1 MKKVLFFWLVLL
13 CSILSAKEL
22 RVLAIGNSF
31 SASAVRTLPK
41 LTASVP
47 GCRLILTGA
56 GIGGCSLER
65 HWNEWCQAEKN
76 PKHAPYGI
84 SFWDTD
90 NLAGKTNKRG
100 NINELI
106 KNKNNKYDIIT
117 IQQNSAN
124 SWKYET
130 YQPYAENLIAV
141 IKKYQPQAEIVIQQT
156 WSYRSDS
163 SRLKSWKIDN
173 TVMYSKLDEAY
184 GKLAK
189 ANGFRMIPTG
199 YAVQIFRAKTPVKF
213 VKPDFKALEALKN
226 PEQHAFDGEVVGYCK
241 WMKNRKTKKYY
252 LGRDMS
258 HLNFH
263 GEFMQGAVW
272 FSFLFDQP
280 ATVIKYVPNGMSVEQ
295 AKFLLEC
302 AQEAVSTYKQPGK

>member
-1 MKKVLFFWLVLL
+1 MKRFLISVMVVLCCAVF
-13 CSILSAKEL
+13 AKEL
-22 RVLAIGNSF
+22 KVLAIGNSF
-31 SASAVRTLPK
+31 SASAVRSLPI
-41 LTASVP
+41 LAASVP

-56 GIGGCSLER
+56 SIGGCSLER
-65 HWNEWCQAEKN
+65 HWNEWCKAEKD
-76 PKHAPYGI
+76 PKYTPYGV
-84 SFWDTD
+84 SFWDTAD
-90 NLAGKTNKRG
+90 LSRKTNKRG
-100 NINELI
+100 NVNELL
-106 KNKNNKYDIIT
+106 KNNKYDIIT

-130 YQPYAENLIAV
+130 YQPYAEKLIAV

-163 SRLKSWKIDN
+163 KRLKSWKIN
-173 TVMYSKLDEAY
+173 NAVMYSKLNEAY

-226 PEQHAFDGEVVGYCK
+226 PEQHGFDGEVVGYCRWGQNK
-241 WMKNRKTKKYY
+241 KTKENY
-252 LGRDMS
+252 LIKDMS

-280 ATVIKYVPNGMSVEQ
+280 ATLVKYVPKGMSAEQ

-302 AQEAVSTYKQPGK
+302 AQEAVSTFKQIKK

>member
-1 MKKVLFFWLVLL
+1 MKKTVLL
-13 CSILSAKEL
+13 LIIAFCCTLSGKEL
-22 RVLAIGNSF
+22 KVLAIGNSF

-47 GCRLILTGA
+47 GCRIILTGA
-56 GIGGCSLER
+56 SIGGCSLKR
-65 HWNEWCQAEKN
+65 HWDEWCKAEKD
-76 PKHAPYGI
+76 PKYAPYGL
-84 SFWDTD
+84 SFWDSA
-90 NLAGKTNKRG
+90 NLSGKTNRRG
-100 NINELI
+100 NVNELL

-130 YQPYAENLIAV
+130 YQPYAKNLIAV

-173 TVMYSKLDEAY
+173 TIMYNKLEAAY
-184 GKLAK
+184 AKLAK
-189 ANGFRMIPTG
+189 ENGFRVIPTG

-213 VKPDFKALEALKN
+213 VKPDFKALETLKN
-226 PEQHAFDGEVVGYCK
+226 PVPHAFEGEVVGYCK
-241 WMKNRKTKKYY
+241 WGKNRKTKKYCIIK
-252 LGRDMS
+252 DMS
-258 HLNFH
+258 HLNPH

-272 FSFLFDQP
+272 FSFLFEQP
-280 ATVIKYVPNGMSVEQ
+280 ATAVKYLPQGMSAEQ

>member
-1 MKKVLFFWLVLL
+1 MVSL

-31 SASAVRTLPK
+31 SVSVARNLPQVV
-41 LTASVP
+41 ASVP
-47 GCRLILTGA
+47 GNRLILTCA
-56 GIGGCSLER
+56 VIGGCSLER
-65 HWNEWCQAEKN
+65 HWNNAVQEEKD
-76 PKHAPYGI
+76 PKAKTYPIGIFDSSAP
-84 SFWDTD
+84 
-90 NLAGKTNKRG
+90 GKKWKFSKASLNKFLKT
-100 NINELI
+100 E
-106 KNKNNKYDIIT
+106 KYDIIT

-163 SRLKSWKIDN
+163 PRLKSWKIDN

-189 ANGFRMIPTG
+189 ANGFRVIPTG

>member
-1 MKKVLFFWLVLL
+1 MKKIVFFIMLALCCVL
-13 CSILSAKEL
+13 SGKEL
-22 RVLAIGNSF
+22 KVLAIGNSF
-31 SASAVRTLPK
+31 SASAVRSLPK
-41 LTASVP
+41 LAASVP

-56 GIGGCSLER
+56 SIGGCSLER
-65 HWNEWCQAEKN
+65 HWNEWCKAEKD
-76 PKHAPYGI
+76 PKYTPYGV
-84 SFWDTD
+84 SFWDTAD
-90 NLAGKTNKRG
+90 LSQKKNKRG
-100 NINELI
+100 NVNELL
-106 KNKNNKYDIIT
+106 KNNKYDIIT

-130 YQPYAENLIAV
+130 YQPFAANLIAV

-163 SRLKSWKIDN
+163 RRLKSWKIDN
-173 TVMYSKLDEAY
+173 TVMYSKLNEAY

-213 VKPDFKALEALKN
+213 VAPDLKALEALKN
-226 PEQHAFDGEVVGYCK
+226 PEQHAFDGEVVGYCR
-241 WMKNRKTKKYY
+241 WGQNRKTKEYH
-252 LGRDMS
+252 LGKDMS

-272 FSFLFDQP
+272 FSFLFGQP
-280 ATVIKYVPNGMSVEQ
+280 ATLVKHVPKGMSAEQ

-302 AQEAVSTYKQPGK
+302 AQEAVSTFKQPGK

>member
-1 MKKVLFFWLVLL
+1 MKRFLISVMVVLCCAVF
-13 CSILSAKEL
+13 AKEL
-22 RVLAIGNSF
+22 KVLAIGNSF
-31 SASAVRTLPK
+31 SASAVRSLPK
-41 LTASVP
+41 VTASVP

-56 GIGGCSLER
+56 SIGGCSLER
-65 HWNEWCQAEKN
+65 HWNEWCKAEKD
-76 PKHAPYGI
+76 PKYTPYGV
-84 SFWDTD
+84 SFWDTAD
-90 NLAGKTNKRG
+90 LSQKTNKRG
-100 NINELI
+100 NVNELL
-106 KNKNNKYDIIT
+106 KNNKYDIIT

-130 YQPYAENLIAV
+130 YQPYAEKLIEV

-156 WSYRSDS
+156 WSYRCDS
-163 SRLKSWKIDN
+163 RRLKSWKINN
-173 TVMYSKLDEAY
+173 TVMYNKLNEAY

-213 VKPDFKALEALKN
+213 VTPDVKALEVLKN
-226 PEQHAFDGEVVGYCK
+226 PEQHAFDGEVVGYCRWAK
-241 WMKNRKTKKYY
+241 SKKIIK
-252 LGRDMS
+252 DMS

-280 ATVIKYVPNGMSVEQ
+280 ATLVKYVPDGMSAAQ

-302 AQEAVSTYKQPGK
+302 AQEAVSTFKQPGK